1 MDKKMGYLSDKEE
14 SDDVP
19 VQERGPSFWNDV
31 LKFAVI
37 AALVVLP
44 IRMYIIQ
51 PFIVSGSSM
60 FPTFESGDYL
70 IVDEV
75 SYRFEEPQR
84 GDVIVFRYPL
94 DPSKFFIKRI
104 VGLPG
109 ETVEIKN
116 SQVLIEKTPS
126 AQKVVLDEPYID
138 VKTSSIDPVKLKE
151 TEYFVLGDNREAS
164 SDSRVWGVLD
174 QKFIIGRALI
184 RLLPISQAEAF
195 PGKVEQ

>member
-1 MDKKMGYLSDKEE
+1 MGYLSDKEE